1 MPSEPPTA
9 EALAAGF
16 ADDPVLRDF
25 VAPITGSAGGSIE
38 ETIAGLA
45 ATVRWTRPSAVVRF
59 TILGPTPARSWTL
72 DLSRNNCR
80 IVESQNEAPDLEIL
94 TTADV
99 FQKIF
104 GGELAPLQAFG
115 EGRMRVRG
123 SLEIARALVRNL
135 RAV

>member
-1 MPSEPPTA
+1 MSSEHPTA

-25 VAPITGSAGGSIE
+25 VPPITISTGGSIE
-38 ETIAGLA
+38 ETIARVA

-59 TILGPTPARSWTL
+59 TILQPAPARSWAL
-72 DLSRNNCR
+72 DLSRDGCC
-80 IVESQNEAPDLEIL
+80 IGESRDELPDLEIL

-99 FQKIF
+99 LQKIF
-104 GGELAPLQAFG
+104 AGELAPLHAFG

-123 SLEIARALVRNL
+123 NLELARALVRKL
-135 RAV
+135 REV